1 MNEVPENYDTSEA
14 AKEDC
19 HAMYGD
25 TGSAMVGE
33 NGQRDDHRRR
43 DKVAEL
49 ISIKALSACNNC
61 STIRSRIA
69 RLYKTIFVA
78 ICSR

>member
-25 TGSAMVGE
+25 TGSAAHDG
-33 NGQRDDHRRR
+33 R
-43 DKVAEL
+43 
-49 ISIKALSACNNC
+49 
-61 STIRSRIA
+61 
-69 RLYKTIFVA
+69 
-78 ICSR
+78 